1 MIKKWRALLGFGV
14 MAISLVLA
22 GVLYRWFPATAGAVR
37 RLTVS
42 LSLIM
47 PLYMVGMLI
56 LDSSR
61 TTVGGP
67 RMSRLLLGGAMSAFL
82 GMLGA
87 TSLLNIALS
96 PTHEVAFAVTLLLLV
111 FSLLRLSKE
120 DRHSSDSAGYRAR

>member
-1 MIKKWRALLGFGV
+1 MINKWRALLGFGV

-61 TTVGGP
+61 TTVEGP
-67 RMSRLLLGGAMSAFL
+67 RMSRLLLGGAMSALL

-96 PTHEVAFAVTLLLLV
+96 STHEVVFVVTLLLLV
-111 FSLLRLSKE
+111 FSLLRISKE
-120 DRHSSDSAGYRAR
+120 DRHSSDSVGHRAR